1 MGTTVKS
8 RSDLTII
15 LLFFGALAVMGIF
28 AGGFVVRDYAQARAS
43 ESWPSTTGIV
53 LSQLDGATKDVRY
66 VYSINGR
73 SYEASRKRTLLAS
86 VFVADSVDYL
96 PGENV
101 SVYVNPQNP
110 DYSVLYPGG
119 GAAAF
124 VLFSIL
130 SGGCV
135 FFGIGGIV
143 WAFSK
148 TADLGLL
155 TFMEAF

>member
-28 AGGFVVRDYAQARAS
+28 AGGFIVRDYAQARAS
-43 ESWPSTTGIV
+43 ESWPSATGIV

-66 VYSINGR
+66 VYSVNGR
-73 SYEASRKRTLLAS
+73 SYESSRKRTLLAS
-86 VFVADSVDYL
+86 FFVADDVDYL

-101 SVYVNPQNP
+101 AVYVNPQNP
-110 DYSVLYPGG
+110 AYSVLFPGG

-143 WAFSK
+143 WALSK
-148 TADLGLL
+148 SADLGLL

>member
-15 LLFFGALAVMGIF
+15 LFFFSALAIIGIF
-28 AGGFVVRDYAQARAS
+28 AGGFVVRDYARARAS
-43 ESWPSTTGIV
+43 ESWPSVTGIV
-53 LSQLDGATKDVRY
+53 LSQLDGGAEDVRY

-73 SYEASRKRTLLAS
+73 SHEASRKRVLLAS
-86 VFVADSVDYL
+86 FFVAESVDYL
-96 PGENV
+96 PGETV

-110 DYSVLYPGG
+110 GYSVLYPGG
-119 GAAAF
+119 GAATF

-143 WAFSK
+143 WSLSK

-155 TFMEAF
+155 TFTEAF